1 MKKPWLDGETSQ
13 GRIAVMHEGRG
24 VDSVTTYE

>member
-13 GRIAVMHEGRG
+13 GRKRWCGGRW
-24 VDSVTTYE
+24 VDSGTTYA